1 MVQNSHLYRHQIDTK
16 QIAFLRR
23 LGPAVACA
31 AVDCFHVRAS
41 TIHYPVFK
49 RKQPRK

>member
-16 QIAFLRR
+16 QIALLRR
-23 LGPAVACA
+23 LGPVVACA
-31 AVDCFHVRAS
+31 AVDCFHVRA
-41 TIHYPVFK
+41 TIDYPVFK